1 MGELNEDRIR
11 GRLNDISQSISRL
24 RQILAMDREAFLAD
38 QDSQDIAR
46 SRLLTAIEAAL
57 NLCFHV
63 AAKKL
68 RRVPEEY
75 AQCFTI
81 LAEANLISR
90 TLAER
95 LGAMARFR
103 DLLVHLY
110 WNVDYGQ
117 VYDIL
122 PNNLEDLE
130 DFATETSTWV

>member
-1 MGELNEDRIR
+1 MGELDEDRVR
-11 GRLNDISQSISRL
+11 AKLNDISRSISRL
-24 RQILAMDREAFLAD
+24 REIVALDREAFLVD
-38 QDSQDIAR
+38 EDSQDIAR

-75 AQCFTI
+75 AQCFSF
-81 LAEANLISR
+81 LAEANLISH

-95 LGAMARFR
+95 LAAMARFR
-103 DLLVHLY
+103 NLLVHLY

-122 PNNLEDLE
+122 SNNLEDLE
-130 DFATETSTWV
+130 TFATETSGWV